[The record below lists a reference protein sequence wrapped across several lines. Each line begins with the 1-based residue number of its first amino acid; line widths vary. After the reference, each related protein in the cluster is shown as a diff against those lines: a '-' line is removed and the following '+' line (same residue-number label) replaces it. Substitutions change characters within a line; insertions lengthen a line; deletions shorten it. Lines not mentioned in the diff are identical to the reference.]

1 MIIYKNVDYGI
12 YAYQIGFFKVR
23 RIGEIV
29 WSDQYDSKNEKF
41 YLRIEGFYFTE
52 EMVDRTKADNE
63 MRYDVIVK
71 RKRRKFL
78 YRTNFFSYL

>member
-12 YAYQIGFFKVR
+12 YAYQIGFFKVK

-41 YLRIEGFYFTE
+41 YLRTSWILFY
-52 EMVDRTKADNE
+52 RGNG
-63 MRYDVIVK
+63 
-71 RKRRKFL
+71 
-78 YRTNFFSYL
+78 

>member
-12 YAYQIGFFKVR
+12 YAYQIGLFKVK

-52 EMVDRTKADNE
+52 EMVDRTKAYNE

>member
-12 YAYQIGFFKVR
+12 YAYQIGFFKVK

-63 MRYDVIVK
+63 MRYDVKPKLTLTVYCKIVI
-71 RKRRKFL
+71 L
-78 YRTNFFSYL
+78 